1 MLEVTRSTKQQSFAK
16 RAKKILEF
24 AQTAEFV
31 QACKDY
37 TNGLI
42 NQGVDLD
49 KMSNDTFTANWIG
62 KWIIHFSNKGIGQL
76 SRAFSDLEGVEP

>member
-62 KWIIHFSNKGIGQL
+62 KWIIHFSNKGMGALPSI
-76 SRAFSDLEGVEP
+76 F